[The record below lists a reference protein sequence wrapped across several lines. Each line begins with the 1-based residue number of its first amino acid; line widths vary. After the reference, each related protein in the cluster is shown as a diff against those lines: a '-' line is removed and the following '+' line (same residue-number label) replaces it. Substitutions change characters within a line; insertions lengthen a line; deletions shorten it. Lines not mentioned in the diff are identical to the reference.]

1 MVVLAAHSQRAGEVN
16 AEDPRLE
23 AALAALAD
31 PTRRSV
37 LALLARGPRRAGDL
51 AQALA
56 MAPPS
61 LSRHLRVLRRSGLIA
76 DEEPQHDARVRLY
89 RLQPQAFGP
98 LREWLDEI
106 EAFWGDQ
113 LQALKAH
120 AERPVAKPAR
130 SARAI
135 RPRPKR

>member
-76 DEEPQHDARVRLY
+76 DDEPEHDARVRLY
-89 RLQPQAFGP
+89 RVCPEAFAP
-98 LREWLDEI
+98 VSDWLGEL
-106 EAFWGDQ
+106 ESFWGDQ
-113 LQALKAH
+113 LQAFKQH
-120 AERPVAKPAR
+120 AERGAVESRAAKRR
-130 SARAI
+130 S
-135 RPRPKR
+135 